1 MTDRTSAVDLS
12 AQTRREGSRL
22 LRSMWRARWPLY
34 MLDSLVGAVFF
45 LIGMVPGLIMK
56 AFFDAL
62 SGWPATTGW
71 TGPLLVL
78 VLFGVKFLHCWTGV
92 LYQYVDAA
100 VRSAMTRLFQLNL
113 IARLLDLPAARA
125 MTISIGD
132 SSDRLETDVRQAVW
146 TLTKYGSGLPSLTS
160 SVTFTIAALAVM
172 ASIDVRITLLS
183 LLPSLLVVL
192 ATYLTGRQ
200 VQRNRTR
207 ARGASGEVVGLMAE
221 VFGGIQAVK
230 LAGAQPWVQSRLNQ
244 LNAKRRAA
252 TVRDLTFALGV
263 TSLSGA
269 VLAIGTGLILLTA
282 LEPMRRGDF
291 SVGDLVLFMYLL
303 TEVGIGVSVT
313 GAFINTWRQAQTH
326 LHRLNELQQG
336 QPMAALATG
345 IEVMPVR
352 PLPPSAVSPAPPPRH
367 AHAAERLETLTVH
380 GMSATHLDGCPAVTD
395 ISFTLRRG
403 SVTVITG
410 KVSAGKTTLLRCLL
424 GMIPIDSGSIRWNGN
439 LVERPARFFVP
450 PRSSYTPQVPRLFS
464 ESIRDNILLGV
475 DIPDAAIQAALAAA
489 AFDTDLAEMLDGHD
503 TLIGPRGYRLSGGQ
517 TQRLAAARMFARNAD
532 LMIIDDLSSA
542 LDNRT
547 ETTVWENLFAL
558 TQNGHAAL
566 VVSNRREALARADT
580 IIVLDNG
587 RISATGTLSKL
598 LKESDTIHA
607 IWTTGKPNKN

>member
-1 MTDRTSAVDLS
+1 M
-12 AQTRREGSRL
+12 
-22 LRSMWRARWPLY
+22 
-34 MLDSLVGAVFF
+34 
-45 LIGMVPGLIMK
+45 
-56 AFFDAL
+56 
-62 SGWPATTGW
+62 
-71 TGPLLVL
+71 
-78 VLFGVKFLHCWTGV
+78 
-92 LYQYVDAA
+92 
-100 VRSAMTRLFQLNL
+100 
-113 IARLLDLPAARA
+113 
-125 MTISIGD
+125 
-132 SSDRLETDVRQAVW
+132 
-146 TLTKYGSGLPSLTS
+146 
-160 SVTFTIAALAVM
+160 
-172 ASIDVRITLLS
+172 
-183 LLPSLLVVL
+183 
-192 ATYLTGRQ
+192 
-200 VQRNRTR
+200 
-207 ARGASGEVVGLMAE
+207 
-221 VFGGIQAVK
+221 
-230 LAGAQPWVQSRLNQ
+230 
-244 LNAKRRAA
+244 
-252 TVRDLTFALGV
+252 
-263 TSLSGA
+263 
-269 VLAIGTGLILLTA
+269 
-282 LEPMRRGDF
+282 
-291 SVGDLVLFMYLL
+291 
-303 TEVGIGVSVT
+303 
-313 GAFINTWRQAQTH
+313 
-326 LHRLNELQQG
+326 
-336 QPMAALATG
+336 
-345 IEVMPVR
+345 
-352 PLPPSAVSPAPPPRH
+352 
-367 AHAAERLETLTVH
+367 H